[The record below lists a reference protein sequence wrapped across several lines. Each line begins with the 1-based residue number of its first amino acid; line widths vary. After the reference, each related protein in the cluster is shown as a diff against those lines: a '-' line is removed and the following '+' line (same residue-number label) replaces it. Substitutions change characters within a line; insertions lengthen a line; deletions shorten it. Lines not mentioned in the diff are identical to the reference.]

1 MSTTENYGMKGLNI
15 SMKNYHDIHSHSYYS
30 GCGRDDPHLMIDA
43 AIAGGITHF
52 GISDHNY
59 GIGERKAQYVAEL
72 NSLKEEYKGRIE
84 ILCGIEICTC
94 NDERAPKAG
103 EDFSDFDY
111 CLLENIDNDNT
122 VAEDLIGY
130 AKTLGCPAG
139 IAHTDMFEYC
149 EKKGFDALDFF
160 TKMAEAG
167 MFWEMNVS
175 YDSIHH
181 YREHEYVKEFM
192 RNEEQQRIIK
202 ESGVRVTV
210 GFDGH
215 RVEDYLPERVRA
227 MNDFLREM

>member
-1 MSTTENYGMKGLNI
+1 
-15 SMKNYHDIHSHSYYS
+15 MKNYHDIHSHSYYS

-59 GIGERKAQYVAEL
+59 GIGERKAQYIEEINA
-72 NSLKEEYKGRIE
+72 LKEEYKGRIT
-84 ILCGIEICTC
+84 LYCGVEICTC
-94 NDERAPKAG
+94 NDHRAPADG
-103 EDFSDFDY
+103 EDFAGFDY
-111 CLLENIDNDNT
+111 ALMEDIDNDNT
-122 VAEDLIGY
+122 VATDLIGY
-130 AKTLGCPAG
+130 AKTFKCPCG
-139 IAHTDMFEYC
+139 IAHTDMFAYC
-149 EKKGFDALDFF
+149 EKKGFDPLEFF

-192 RNEEQQRIIK
+192 RNEEQQRIIR
-202 ESGVRVTV
+202 EAGLRVTV

-215 RVEDYLPERVRA
+215 RVEDYLPERVIK
-227 MNDFLREM
+227 MNEFLENNNFSKNY